1 MRHPLPVVPLL
12 ALFASLPLAAQ
23 APASLDA
30 EIDRRALAVNDQ
42 VVAWRRDIHQHPELS
57 GQETRTAALVA
68 DHLRKLG
75 IEVRTGVGGTGVV
88 GVLKG
93 AKPGSVV
100 ALRADMDALP
110 VTEEVDVPFRSTVR
124 AQYNGQ
130 DVGVMHACG
139 HDNHVA
145 MLMGAAEVLAGMRDK
160 LPGTVVFLFQPA
172 EEALGGAAGMIKD
185 GALDNPK
192 PTAIFGLH
200 VFPYTVGSVVYRPGA
215 LMAAGGSLKI
225 VVHGRQTHGAIPWN
239 GVDPIVVAS
248 QIVLGLQTIVSR
260 QTDLTASPAI
270 VTVATINGG
279 VRSNIIPD
287 SVVMTGTIRTFD
299 ETQQQQIPEL
309 VKRTAQSIAAASG
322 ATAEVEASVTGTITY
337 NDPALVERMRPTV
350 ERIVASGIPGAKV
363 LPGPQTTTSEDF
375 SLYQKRVPGI
385 FMFLGVTPEG
395 TDPSRAAPNHS
406 PKFYADERALPI
418 GVRLLS
424 ELAVDYL
431 QHSKARPNDAQTSH
445 DASGGSS
452 PRSR

>member
-1 MRHPLPVVPLL
+1 MRLTILLAGLTAFPLPLL
-12 ALFASLPLAAQ
+12 PQNS
-23 APASLDA
+23 APLDA
-30 EIDRRALAVNDQ
+30 DIARRALAVNDK
-42 VVAWRRDIHQHPELS
+42 VVSWRRDIHQHPELS

-75 IEVRTGVGGTGVV
+75 IQVRTGVGGTGVV

-93 AKPGSVV
+93 GLSGPVV

-130 DVGVMHACG
+130 EVGVMHACG
-139 HDNHVA
+139 HDTHTA
-145 MLMGAAEVLAGMRDK
+145 MLMGVAEVLAGMRDR

-172 EEALGGAAGMIKD
+172 EESLGGAAGMIRD
-185 GALDNPK
+185 GALQNPK
-192 PTAIFGLH
+192 PSAVFGIH

-215 LMAAGGSLKI
+215 LMAAGGTLRI

-248 QIVLGLQTIVSR
+248 QIVLGLQTVVSR

-279 VRSNIIPD
+279 VRNNIIPD

-299 ETQQQQIPEL
+299 ETQRQQLPIL
-309 VKRTAQSIAAASG
+309 VRRTAESIAAASG
-322 ATAEVEASVTGTITY
+322 ATATVDAEIAGTITY

-350 ERIVASGIPGAKV
+350 ERVVAGGIPGAKV
-363 LPGPQTTTSEDF
+363 LSGPQTTTSEDF
-375 SLYQKRVPGI
+375 SLYQKQVPGI
-385 FMFLGVTPEG
+385 FMFLGITPEG
-395 TDPSRAAPNHS
+395 VDPKTAAPNHS
-406 PKFYADERALPI
+406 PKFYVDERALPI
-418 GVRLLS
+418 GVKLLS
-424 ELAVDYL
+424 DLAVDYL
-431 QHSKARPNDAQTSH
+431 ESAKTTP
-445 DASGGSS
+445 
-452 PRSR
+452 

>member
-1 MRHPLPVVPLL
+1 MRLTILLAGLTAFPLPLL
-12 ALFASLPLAAQ
+12 AQNS
-23 APASLDA
+23 APLDA
-30 EIDRRALAVNDQ
+30 DIARRALAVNDK
-42 VVAWRRDIHQHPELS
+42 VVSWRRDIHQHPELS

-93 AKPGSVV
+93 GLSGPVV

-130 DVGVMHACG
+130 EVGVMHACG
-139 HDNHVA
+139 HDTHTA
-145 MLMGAAEVLAGMRDK
+145 MLMGAAEVLAGMRDR

-172 EEALGGAAGMIKD
+172 EESLGGAAGMIRD
-185 GALDNPK
+185 GALQNPK
-192 PTAIFGLH
+192 PSAVFGIH

-215 LMAAGGSLKI
+215 LMAAGGTLRI

-248 QIVLGLQTIVSR
+248 QIVLGLQTVVSR

-279 VRSNIIPD
+279 VRNNIIPD

-299 ETQQQQIPEL
+299 ETQRQQLPIL
-309 VKRTAQSIAAASG
+309 VRRTAESIAAASG
-322 ATAEVEASVTGTITY
+322 ATATVDAEIAGTITY

-350 ERIVASGIPGAKV
+350 ERVVAGGIPGAKV
-363 LPGPQTTTSEDF
+363 LSGPQTTTSEDF
-375 SLYQKRVPGI
+375 SLYQKQVPGI
-385 FMFLGVTPEG
+385 FMFLGITPEG
-395 TDPSRAAPNHS
+395 VDPKTAAPNHS
-406 PKFYADERALPI
+406 PKFYVDERALPI

-424 ELAVDYL
+424 DLAVDYL
-431 QHSKARPNDAQTSH
+431 ESAKTTP
-445 DASGGSS
+445 
-452 PRSR
+452 

>member
-1 MRHPLPVVPLL
+1 MRLAALLILLVP
-12 ALFASLPLAAQ
+12 LPLAAQ
-23 APASLDA
+23 SANSLDG
-30 EIDRRALAVNDQ
+30 EIDRRAAAVNDK
-42 VVAWRRDIHQHPELS
+42 VVAWRRDVHEHAELS

-75 IEVRTGVGGTGVV
+75 LQVRTGVGGTGVV

-93 AKPGSVV
+93 GRPGSVV

-110 VTEEVDVPFRSTVR
+110 VTEEVDLPFRSTVR
-124 AQYNGQ
+124 TLLNGQ

-145 MLMGAAEVLAGMRDK
+145 MLMGAAEVLAGMRER

-172 EEALGGAAGMIKD
+172 EETLGGAAGMIRD
-185 GALDNPK
+185 GALENPK
-192 PTAIFGLH
+192 PAAVFGLH

-215 LMAAGGSLKI
+215 LMAAGGTLRI

-248 QIVLGLQTIVSR
+248 QIVLGLQTVVSR
-260 QTDLTASPAI
+260 QIDLTASPAI

-299 ETQQQQIPEL
+299 ETQRQQIPAL
-309 VKRTAQSIAAASG
+309 VKRTAESIAAASG
-322 ATAEVEASVTGTITY
+322 ATAAVEATIAGTITY
-337 NDPALVERMRPTV
+337 NDPALVDRMRPTV
-350 ERIVASGIPGAKV
+350 ERVVGSGIAGAKV
-363 LPGPQTTTSEDF
+363 LGGPPTTTSEDF
-375 SLYQKRVPGI
+375 SLYQARVPGV
-385 FMFLGVTPEG
+385 FMFLGITPEG

-406 PKFYADERALPI
+406 PKFFADERALPV

-424 ELAVDYL
+424 ELAVDFL
-431 QHSKARPNDAQTSH
+431 QQAKVTP
-445 DASGGSS
+445 
-452 PRSR
+452 